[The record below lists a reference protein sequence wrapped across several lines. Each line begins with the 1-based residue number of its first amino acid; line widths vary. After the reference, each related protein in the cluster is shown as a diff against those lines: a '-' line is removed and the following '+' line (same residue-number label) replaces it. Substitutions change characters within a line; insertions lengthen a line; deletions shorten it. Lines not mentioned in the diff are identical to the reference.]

1 MINKDILQENLH
13 EALKANDT
21 TRKTTIRLLISS
33 IKLAEISKGQ
43 PLTDQEVLAAIQ
55 KEIKTKRDTI
65 ADAQKADR
73 DDLIISAEAEI
84 QVLEGFLPQQLS
96 HQELMELASQVIAE
110 TGANSIKDMGN
121 VMKLLIERLA
131 GRASNQEAS
140 KAVRELLQ

>member
-1 MINKDILQENLH
+1 MINKDILQEYLH

>member
-43 PLTDQEVLAAIQ
+43 PLTDQEVLATIQ

-84 QVLEGFLPQQLS
+84 KVLEGFLPQQLS
-96 HQELMELASQVIAE
+96 HQELMELARQVIAE

-121 VMKLLIERLA
+121 VMKLLIERLS

>member
-1 MINKDILQENLH
+1 MINKDILQEYLH

-33 IKLAEISKGQ
+33 IKLTEISKGQ
-43 PLTDQEVLAAIQ
+43 PLTDQEVLATIQ

-73 DDLIISAEAEI
+73 DDLINSAEAEI
-84 QVLEGFLPQQLS
+84 KVLEGFLPQQLS
-96 HQELMELASQVIAE
+96 HQELMELARQVIAE

-121 VMKLLIERLA
+121 VMKLLIERLS
-131 GRASNQEAS
+131 GRASNQDAS

>member
-43 PLTDQEVLAAIQ
+43 PLTDQEVLATIQ

-84 QVLEGFLPQQLS
+84 KVLEGFLPQQLS
-96 HQELMELASQVIAE
+96 HQELMELARQVIAE

-121 VMKLLIERLA
+121 VMKLLIERLS
-131 GRASNQEAS
+131 GRASNQDAS